1 MQTSRSGLVVLSS
14 ALAPI
19 AADSEAIQILT
30 FPDRPEKL
38 RGLNGIVEKVRSRL
52 LEQSS
57 TYPPRFLTEFWSG
70 KRLYHCR
77 SFYFESQGEKNS
89 HPAIALLL
97 ERKAGVI
104 SLLEVADR
112 FDLTARELET
122 VELLLQGL
130 TSKEIADR
138 MKISPNTVKAFLRL
152 VMVKM
157 GVSTRAGVIGRIVSP
172 H

>member
-1 MQTSRSGLVVLSS
+1 MQMSRSGLVVLSS
-14 ALAPI
+14 SLAPL

-38 RGLNGIVEKVRSRL
+38 RNLNAILERVRSRL
-52 LEQSS
+52 LQQNAAN
-57 TYPPRFLTEFWSG
+57 PPRFLQEFRSG

-77 SFYFESQGEKNS
+77 SFYFEAQGERNS

-97 ERKAGVI
+97 ERKAGAI
-104 SLLEVADR
+104 SLLEVGDR
-112 FDLTARELET
+112 FDLTVRELET

-130 TSKEIADR
+130 TSKEIAER